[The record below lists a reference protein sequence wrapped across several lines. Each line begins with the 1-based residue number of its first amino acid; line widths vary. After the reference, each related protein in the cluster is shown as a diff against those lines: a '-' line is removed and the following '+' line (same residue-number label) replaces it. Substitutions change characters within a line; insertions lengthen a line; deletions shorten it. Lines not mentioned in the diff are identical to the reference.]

1 MRKQS
6 ERSIMSDD
14 MSVAPSRDRSD
25 TGQLRT
31 LARTGLVRVAHFR
44 HNDRPHSDPKEE
56 LFDRPAIIFTLIG
69 SWGFSAPG
77 VTADVHEGVVVL
89 AAPGVAYR
97 TKHHE
102 SIPTDECF
110 YVAFNAEPWEALV
123 QARDAGSEL
132 PPLNEILRVAAVPR
146 TRQLAALQAGLMREA
161 STDSPA
167 RPLKLDL
174 LAAQLVIEL
183 HRSRHGVLPRANA
196 TDLSIGAARAKA
208 YIDRHFN
215 SEITLT
221 TLAGV
226 SGLSV
231 FRLAH
236 VFRAAVGVSP
246 HQYLL
251 RVRIGRAIELL
262 CAGSMS
268 ALEIALEVG
277 FQSAS
282 HFSSTFGRLT
292 GVTPSEYRR
301 LASRRSSL
309 SRREQQELDS

>member
-1 MRKQS
+1 MGG
-6 ERSIMSDD
+6 D
-14 MSVAPSRDRSD
+14 MSVASSRDKSD

-44 HNDRPHSDPKEE
+44 HHDRPHSDPAEE
-56 LFDRPAIIFTLIG
+56 LFDRPGIIFTLVG

-77 VTADVHEGVVVL
+77 VAADVHEGVVVL
-89 AAPGVAYR
+89 GAPGVAYR

-110 YVAFNAEPWEALV
+110 YVAFNAEPWEALI

-132 PPLNEILRVAAVPR
+132 PPLNEILAVAALPK
-146 TRQLAALQAGLMREA
+146 TRQLAALQAGLMQEA
-161 STDSPA
+161 ATDSPA
-167 RPLKLDL
+167 RSLKVDL

-183 HRSRHGVLPRANA
+183 HRSRHGVRPRANA
-196 TDLSIGAARAKA
+196 TDASIGVARAKA

-215 SEITLT
+215 SEISLA

-231 FRLAH
+231 FHLAH
-236 VFRAAVGVSP
+236 VFRAEVGVSP

-262 CAGSMS
+262 SAGSMS
-268 ALEIALEVG
+268 ALEVALEIG
-277 FQSAS
+277 FRSAS

-292 GVTPSEYRR
+292 GLTPTEYRR
-301 LASRRSSL
+301 LARR
-309 SRREQQELDS
+309 RF